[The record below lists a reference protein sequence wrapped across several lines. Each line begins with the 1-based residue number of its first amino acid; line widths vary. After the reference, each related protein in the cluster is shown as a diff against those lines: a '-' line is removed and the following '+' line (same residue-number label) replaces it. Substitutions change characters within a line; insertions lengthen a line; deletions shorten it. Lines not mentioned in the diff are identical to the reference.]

1 MPAGALPC
9 DSAGLIHDLPL
20 DGGLPDRRRRFHLAA
35 SLPTTA
41 CSQQALQRHDDGDTG
56 NHDAAQA
63 DREPERLVF
72 DRLL

>member
-1 MPAGALPC
+1 MAGCLIGAADSTLLP
-9 DSAGLIHDLPL
+9 P
-20 DGGLPDRRRRFHLAA
+20 
-35 SLPTTA
+35 LPTTA